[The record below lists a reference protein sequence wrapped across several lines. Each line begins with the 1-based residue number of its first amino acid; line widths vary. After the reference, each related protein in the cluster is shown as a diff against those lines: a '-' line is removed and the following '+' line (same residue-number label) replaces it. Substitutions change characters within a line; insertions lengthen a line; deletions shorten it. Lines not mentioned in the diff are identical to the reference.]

1 MAVHFERITRN
12 VLHMPYPH
20 IVRHWRAGL
29 LVVVGALTLA
39 SCARTT
45 PTEVEVEVRDVGFDA
60 DSHAPVVVLQDR
72 DRKVALPIWIGPNE
86 AQAIV
91 TQLHGVVPPRPMTH
105 DLMKTILEQT
115 GSTLD
120 RVVIEGL
127 ASGTYYARIW
137 LRADG
142 QTLQIDSRPS
152 DAIALAMRCGRPI
165 FITTGLLRDAPAI
178 DLQRLV
184 PAAGT
189 ERLAGVTVQN
199 LTDAMAEYFSVPAG
213 GGVVV
218 ADVAGDA
225 PPGLQR
231 GDVIV
236 AVDGATVTGVGDFVD
251 KLRAQD
257 RTAELSVRRGA
268 ERLAVAFRAGR

>member
-1 MAVHFERITRN
+1 MTHRHR
-12 VLHMPYPH
+12 
-20 IVRHWRAGL
+20 VRHWRAGL
-29 LVVVGALTLA
+29 LVAVGALTLA
-39 SCARTT
+39 SCGRNA

-91 TQLHGVVPPRPMTH
+91 TQLRGVVPPRPLTH
-105 DLMKTILEQT
+105 DLMKTILDRT
-115 GSTLD
+115 GGTVD
-120 RVVIEGL
+120 KVVIEEL
-127 ASGTYYARIW
+127 KAGTYYARIW

-142 QTLQIDSRPS
+142 HAVQIDSRPS

-199 LTDAMAEYFSVPAG
+199 LTDAMAEYFRVPAG
-213 GGVVV
+213 RGVIV
-218 ADVAGDA
+218 ADVASDA

-236 AVDGATVTGVGDFVD
+236 AVDGVAVTGVGDFVD
-251 KLRAQD
+251 KLRAPLD
-257 RTAELSVRRGA
+257 RTAELSVQRGD
-268 ERLAVAFRAGR
+268 ERVAVAFRVSR

>member
-1 MAVHFERITRN
+1 MRR
-12 VLHMPYPH
+12 PYPIAH
-20 IVRHWRAGL
+20 RRAGL
-29 LVVVGALTLA
+29 LVAVCALTLVQCGRQA
-39 SCARTT
+39 

-105 DLMKTILEQT
+105 DLMKSILEQT
-115 GSTLD
+115 GGTLD

-127 ASGTYYARIW
+127 ESGTYYARIW

-142 QTLQIDSRPS
+142 RTLPIDSRPS

-165 FITTGLLRDAPAI
+165 FITTGLLRHAPAI
-178 DLQRLV
+178 DLQHLV

-199 LTDAMAEYFSVPAG
+199 LTDAMAEYFSVPTG
-213 GGVVV
+213 GGVIV
-218 ADVAGDA
+218 ADVAHDA
-225 PPGLQR
+225 SPGLQR

-236 AVDGATVTGVGDFVD
+236 AVDGATVTGVGDFVE
-251 KLRAQD
+251 KLRAHD
-257 RTAELSVRRGA
+257 EAAELSVRRGA
-268 ERLAVAFRAGR
+268 DRLVVAFTVQPAE